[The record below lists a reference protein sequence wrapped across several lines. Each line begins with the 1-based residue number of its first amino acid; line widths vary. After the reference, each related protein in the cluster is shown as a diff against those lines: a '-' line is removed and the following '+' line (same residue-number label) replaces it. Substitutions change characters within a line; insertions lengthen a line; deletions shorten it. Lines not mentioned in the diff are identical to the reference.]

1 MDEDNRGYTAYFFN
15 RNNTNE
21 FCVVLS
27 ETFYRNNRMLIF
39 LALVFLEFFVAFG
52 TPAAIYY
59 AYEPINRH
67 SRRKGSNVQYFLW
80 SILILSPVLV
90 GIVLGIDLYTLIDFG
105 LRREQS
111 SQGDIVANFAL
122 AGAAVVFFMI
132 FDIVLTSLLVCT
144 GVLKSDFTTP
154 ASLKFLCSCF
164 CKTKFL
170 QSIAIYSFML
180 GVQLLAFHMIYLFL
194 GLIAS
199 PTQAISILAFYITAS
214 FCLITCVAVF
224 LKVVKIHKSTLGG
237 FNQNKCK
244 NFFKRLLGVV
254 LGVLF
259 LGFVASF
266 IAFFLQVVILV
277 GDQGSGQVNAFV
289 GALVPSVILGVLGV
303 AGEKIV
309 EFEGMGEADK
319 KEDIEAV
326 KDGDAEVGNRG

>member
-1 MDEDNRGYTAYFFN
+1 
-15 RNNTNE
+15 
-21 FCVVLS
+21 
-27 ETFYRNNRMLIF
+27 
-39 LALVFLEFFVAFG
+39 
-52 TPAAIYY
+52 
-59 AYEPINRH
+59 
-67 SRRKGSNVQYFLW
+67 
-80 SILILSPVLV
+80 
-90 GIVLGIDLYTLIDFG
+90 
-105 LRREQS
+105 
-111 SQGDIVANFAL
+111 
-122 AGAAVVFFMI
+122 
-132 FDIVLTSLLVCT
+132 
-144 GVLKSDFTTP
+144 
-154 ASLKFLCSCF
+154 
-164 CKTKFL
+164 
-170 QSIAIYSFML
+170 ML

-214 FCLITCVAVF
+214 FCLITCITVF

-244 NFFKRLLGVV
+244 NFFKQLLGVV